1 MITTEE
7 IKKKADD
14 YIKPIYAATILGQIE
29 WADNVENFCTVDT
42 FNGYA
47 FQIDVNQDTFHV
59 WRNDVDIL
67 FFDYGEMGNKLIS
80 GNADADPTEYGD
92 SPCEY
97 CSAKPICRKKNNIGG
112 KKDGLQLD

>member
-7 IKKKADD
+7 IKKEADD

-29 WADNVENFCTVDT
+29 WADNIENFCTVDI

-67 FFDYGEMGNKLIS
+67 FFDYGEMGNKLIEYLLLKRDRNHLNVFKES
-80 GNADADPTEYGD
+80 LKALTEHIE
-92 SPCEY
+92 SKPCLE
-97 CSAKPICRKKNNIGG
+97 N
-112 KKDGLQLD
+112 